1 MDLILSLELHVQG
14 VASQIFVEL
23 AQLQQLGGVAH
34 VLLGV
39 VAADTTTG
47 TPCSWN
53 TVPHHL
59 PLLGTLQD
67 H

>member
-14 VASQIFVEL
+14 VASQILVEL
-23 AQLQQLGGVAH
+23 AQLEQFRGVAH

-53 TVPHHL
+53 TIPHHL
-59 PLLGTLQD
+59 SLLGTFQD